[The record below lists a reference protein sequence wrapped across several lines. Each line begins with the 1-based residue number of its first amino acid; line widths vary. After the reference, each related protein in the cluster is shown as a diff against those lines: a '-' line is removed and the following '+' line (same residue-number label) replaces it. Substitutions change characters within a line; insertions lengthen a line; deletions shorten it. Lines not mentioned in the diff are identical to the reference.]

1 MAGQNDGVTAVGGL
15 DGSGNGSVRIAG
27 PGSIARIVKE
37 NRIRL
42 GMSQERLADCAN
54 VSVRSIKQIESGDGN
69 PRFDTLLAVL
79 DVMGLD
85 VFSMRNGEDGRRPS
99 GGGDGRD
106 GGLDLSGTTIVIGG
120 RRANIDLMA
129 AATRLTAGTDPLCV
143 YTSDTEAKRRCWEAG
158 ILANVPPD
166 DDGQF
171 DPFHPE
177 HGPATYYVSVL
188 GGLMLDLLRLSNGA
202 YSALMGTV
210 DNLMHKLAERHHG
223 EWDSGITLPEFVAAM
238 ERYGA
243 ECMKEAETAKPVGPY
258 REKAKSLRELGAMAS
273 MLTGLMRVIYYSDPM
288 VADIIVNG
296 PGDFRTPTVA
306 VQTLGDLCVPAAPET
321 WTAGERL
328 HVISRAAYAACLM
341 RTLQRRDG
349 DPLLVIDH
357 ADQLLL
363 SRTMATAYELN
374 YTSPRPEN
382 TRVMAVFT
390 KPEAAAQAVRNGLG
404 LRPNPTSS
412 VYIGQPQNE
421 KALEET
427 ATLLSDAYGYGCMQD
442 PDHVDTMKRDLRRRI
457 EELGRNEYL
466 HATFRSGREP
476 RIDRIRIDD

>member
-1 MAGQNDGVTAVGGL
+1 MAVQDDGATAVDGL
-15 DGSGNGSVRIAG
+15 DGRGNGSVRIAG

-85 VFSMRNGEDGRRPS
+85 VFSMRNGEGGRRPS
-99 GGGDGRD
+99 GVGDGRD

-120 RRANIDLMA
+120 RQANIDLMA

-143 YTSDTEAKRRCWEAG
+143 YTSDHEAKRRCWEAG
-158 ILANVPPD
+158 IMANVPPD

-171 DPFHPE
+171 FYLTQPE
-177 HGPATYYVSVL
+177 HGPATYDFDVL
-188 GGLMLDLLRLSNGA
+188 KGLMLDLLRLSNHPGDDVTGLVD
-202 YSALMGTV
+202 SLMRNLFGKRRVEWESGT
-210 DNLMHKLAERHHG
+210 
-223 EWDSGITLPEFVAAM
+223 TLPELAAVL
-238 ERYGA
+238 ER
-243 ECMKEAETAKPVGPY
+243 AETAKSAGPGQGEA
-258 REKAKSLRELGAMAS
+258 RRLRGLGGMAS
-273 MLTGLMRVIYYSDPM
+273 LLAGLMRVIDYSNPR

-306 VQTLGDLCVPAAPET
+306 VQSLGDLCVPAAPET

-341 RTLQRRDG
+341 RTLRTRGG
-349 DPLLVIDH
+349 DSLLVIDH

-363 SRTMATAYELN
+363 SRTMAAAYRLN
-374 YTSPRPEN
+374 CTGARPKV
-382 TRVMAVFT
+382 RMMAVFT
-390 KPEAAAQAVRNGLG
+390 RPEAAAQAASRVLQENGA
-404 LRPNPTSS
+404 TS
-412 VYIGQPQNE
+412 VYIGQPKGE
-421 KALEET
+421 KTLEET
-427 ATLLSDAYGYGCMQD
+427 ATLLSNAYDGTKD
-442 PDHVDTMKRDLRRRI
+442 PGHVDTMKRDLKRRI

-466 HATFRSGREP
+466 HATLRSGHEP
-476 RIDRIRIDD
+476 RIDRIRIDG